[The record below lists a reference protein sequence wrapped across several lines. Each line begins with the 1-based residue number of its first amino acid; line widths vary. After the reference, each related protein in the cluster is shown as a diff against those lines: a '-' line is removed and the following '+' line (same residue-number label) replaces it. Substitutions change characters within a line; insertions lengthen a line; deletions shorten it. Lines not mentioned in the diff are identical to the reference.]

1 MNPNETVVTC
11 ALCHAPHT
19 NTTVC
24 DECADLVAADLDAE
38 TDGGAADTL
47 RGILRAAGCDHN
59 VSRIDEV
66 RAARA
71 ILSSPDVAMV
81 PWARDYET
89 TGEVAT

>member
-1 MNPNETVVTC
+1 MRC
-11 ALCHAPHT
+11 ALCFTRHD

-24 DECADLVAADLDAE
+24 DDCAEIVAADIDRDPESVGTGAAE
-38 TDGGAADTL
+38 TL
-47 RGILRAAGCDHN
+47 RTVLRRAGCDVV

-71 ILSSPDVAMV
+71 ILSAPDVAMV

-89 TGEVAT
+89 EVTT

>member
-1 MNPNETVVTC
+1 MRC
-11 ALCHAPHT
+11 ALCLARHE

-24 DECADLVAADLDAE
+24 DDCAERIARDIDSDPEGVGTGAAE
-38 TDGGAADTL
+38 TL
-47 RGILRAAGCDHN
+47 RTVLRRAGCDVV

-71 ILSSPDVAMV
+71 ILSAPDVAMV

-89 TGEVAT
+89 EVTT

>member
-1 MNPNETVVTC
+1 MDPSENVVTC
-11 ALCHAPHT
+11 ALCRAPHT

-38 TDGGAADTL
+38 TDGDSADRL
-47 RGILRAAGCDHN
+47 RDVLRAAGCGCN

-71 ILSSPDVAMV
+71 ILSAPDVAQV
-81 PWARDYET
+81 PWARDFET
-89 TGEVAT
+89 TEGVTT